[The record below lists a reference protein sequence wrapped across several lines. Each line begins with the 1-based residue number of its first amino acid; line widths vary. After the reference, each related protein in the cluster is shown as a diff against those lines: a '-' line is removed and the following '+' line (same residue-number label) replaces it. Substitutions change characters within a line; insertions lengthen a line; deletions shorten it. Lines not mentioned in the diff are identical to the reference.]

1 MNKELLLDEA
11 IESGFEDL
19 KGMTAGSKEYNLAV
33 ESIAKLIDKS
43 NDIEKFYFE
52 SNEKFDGREFDEAFK
67 KTQAEKEDRDRKVRN
82 GIAIAG
88 IAVPSIITI
97 WGTLKSFKFEQT
109 GTITTIMGRGF
120 VNKLLPKK

>member
-1 MNKELLLDEA
+1 MNKELLLDGA

-52 SNEKFDGREFDEAFK
+52 SGEKVDGREFDESFK
-67 KTQAEKEDRDRKVRN
+67 KAQAEKEDRDRKIRN

-120 VNKLLPKK
+120 INKLLPKK

>member
-1 MNKELLLDEA
+1 MNKELLLDGA

-19 KGMTAGSKEYNLAV
+19 KGITAGSKEYNLAV

-52 SNEKFDGREFDEAFK
+52 SGEKVDGREFDESFK
-67 KTQAEKEDRDRKVRN
+67 KAQAEKEDRDRKIRN

>member
-1 MNKELLLDEA
+1 MNKELLLDGA

-52 SNEKFDGREFDEAFK
+52 SGEKVDGREFDESFK
-67 KTQAEKEDRDRKVRN
+67 KAQAEKEDRDRKIRN

-109 GTITTIMGRGF
+109 GTITTIMGRVF
-120 VNKLLPKK
+120 VNKLLPNK

>member
-1 MNKELLLDEA
+1 MNKELLLDGA

-52 SNEKFDGREFDEAFK
+52 SGEKVDGREFDESFK
-67 KTQAEKEDRDRKVRN
+67 KTQAEKEDRDRKIRN

>member
-43 NDIEKFYFE
+43 NDIEQFYFE
-52 SNEKFDGREFDEAFK
+52 SNEKFHGREFDEAFK

>member
-1 MNKELLLDEA
+1 MNKELLLDGA

-19 KGMTAGSKEYNLAV
+19 KGMIAGSKEYNLAV

-52 SNEKFDGREFDEAFK
+52 SGEKVDGREFDESFK
-67 KTQAEKEDRDRKVRN
+67 KTQAEKEDRDRKIRN